1 MIRKLQKKFILI
13 AMTCLLCVT
22 AVLIATINTVNFIRL
37 NQRSEDLLTMI
48 SSKDPF
54 GSLRPE
60 APRPEM
66 PGEEPFHDRHSFG
79 EKGFGPETEYTTRW
93 FSVTLSSGGQVLF
106 LSVDKIAAVSS
117 AQAEAYGQEV
127 YEKGRSEGYKGI
139 YRYRSVEEND
149 TVTVYFLD
157 CQEEMQSAF
166 FLLVTTVCI
175 GLIFLLLLFLLISL
189 FSRRALRPV
198 IENAER
204 QKRFITDAGHELKT
218 PLSIISANTDVL
230 SVTGEENEWVR
241 SIRHQTDRMEK
252 LVEDLLTLARG
263 EESLPAARI
272 TEFDLSK
279 AVTDTV
285 ESFLPMAEMQGN
297 PLSLRIQP
305 GVICS
310 GDESALR
317 RLISILMEN
326 ALKYASA
333 GGEISFLLRRE
344 NKSILL
350 EQTNPCDKVPD
361 KGALKRLFDR
371 FYRDDPSRSRETGG
385 YGIGLSIARSIV
397 ESHKG
402 KISASADGDRICFT
416 VVI

>member
-13 AMTCLLCVT
+13 AMTCLICVT
-22 AVLIATINTVNFIRL
+22 AVLVIAINTVNCIRL
-37 NQRSEDLLTMI
+37 DQRSRELLTMI

-54 GSLRPE
+54 GALRPE
-60 APRPEM
+60 EPRPEM
-66 PGEEPFHDRHSFG
+66 PGDPFRDHRPGEEGR
-79 EKGFGPETEYTTRW
+79 FGPETAYTTRW
-93 FSVTLSSGGQVLF
+93 FSVTLSTDGQVLF
-106 LSVDKIAAVSS
+106 SSVEKIAAVS
-117 AQAEAYGQEV
+117 AAEAGAYGQEV
-127 YEKGRSEGYKGI
+127 YEKGRTEGYEGI
-139 YRYRSVEEND
+139 YRYRSVAEND

-157 CQEEMQSAF
+157 CQEGMQSAF

-175 GLIFLLLLFLLISL
+175 GLACLLLLLLLISL

-230 SVTGEENEWVR
+230 SMTGQDNEWVR
-241 SIRHQTDRMEK
+241 SIRHQTDRMEQ

-263 EESLPAARI
+263 EEALPAARI
-272 TEFDLSK
+272 TEFDLSR
-279 AVTDTV
+279 AVTETA

-297 PLSLRIQP
+297 PLTFSVQP
-305 GVICS
+305 GVIYA
-310 GDESALR
+310 GDEGALR
-317 RLISILMEN
+317 RLVSILMEN

-333 GGEISFLLRRE
+333 GGEISLSLRRE
-344 NKSILL
+344 NKRILL

-361 KGALKRLFDR
+361 KEALNRLFDR
-371 FYRDDPSRSRETGG
+371 FYRDDPSRSRATGG

-402 KISASADGDRICFT
+402 KISASAEGNRIRFT
-416 VVI
+416 AVL